1 MSSTERLD
9 THRKALTLNLDASTF
24 GSFAEIGA
32 GQEVARWFLIVGGAS
47 GTVAKSISAYDKK
60 VSDSLYGTGSRYVSR
75 ERLEVMLETEWN
87 QLLGQLDESR
97 GKDKRFFSFADTVSA
112 RNYAGTNDPHGWM
125 GLRFQSRPGGE
136 PNDILLH
143 INMRDSSN
151 VLQQEAIGI
160 LGVNLLYAAFYQLQ
174 TEESFFE
181 GLAQDVVRE
190 RIEIDCVD
198 FCGPAFA
205 SWERSAILAYLVRAG
220 LAEAV
225 CFLPSGVAL
234 APNEF
239 LHKKALVL
247 APGNFNHVD
256 PAHAQIHAQM
266 LAAAIQEFRRE
277 LGESAS
283 DPIGCFCLSAAPI
296 AAHQPAPEI
305 SDLLTRINALRA
317 LGGDVLLFRERE
329 LYNMT
334 GLVNRYT
341 KAPLRFIAGLSLL
354 IQAFHDPYF
363 NLEGRLLEAL
373 SRLLAQN
380 VRVYAYPM
388 AAFDLQEAIKDFS
401 TTDLKW
407 TETSGS
413 VSAEQ
418 LRFSAPLG
426 HLYSYLLASNFLTP
440 VHALSKSHGE
450 AKYPAPASLD
460 QAAVNEV
467 CGG

>member
-32 GQEVARWFLIVGGAS
+32 GQEVARWFLFVGGAS
-47 GTVAKSISAYDKK
+47 GTVAKSISAYDKE

-75 ERLEVMLETEWN
+75 ERLEAMLETEWT
-87 QLLGQLDESR
+87 QLLGQLDKTR
-97 GKDKRFFSFADTVSA
+97 GKDRRFFCFVDTVSA
-112 RNYAGTNDPHGWM
+112 RNYAGTNDSHGWL

-151 VLQQEAIGI
+151 ALQQEAIGI
-160 LGVNLLYAAFYQLQ
+160 LGVNLLYAAFYQLP
-174 TEESFFE
+174 TKESFFE
-181 GLAQDVVRE
+181 GLAQDVVRG

-198 FCGPAFA
+198 FRGPAFA
-205 SWERSAILAYLVRAG
+205 SWDRPTLLAYLVHAG

-234 APNEF
+234 PPNEF

-247 APGNFNHVD
+247 APGNFSHVD

-266 LAAAIQEFRRE
+266 LAAGIQEFRRE
-277 LGESAS
+277 LRESSS

-296 AAHQPAPEI
+296 AAHQPAPGI

-334 GLVNRYT
+334 GFVNRYT
-341 KAPLRFIAGLSLL
+341 RAPLRFIVGLSLL
-354 IQAFHDPYF
+354 IQAFYDPYF
-363 NLEGRLLEAL
+363 HLEGRLLEAL
-373 SRLLAQN
+373 ARLLAQN
-380 VRVYAYPM
+380 VRIYAYPM
-388 AAFDLQEAIKDFS
+388 AAFDLQKAIKDFS
-401 TTDLKW
+401 TTGLKW
-407 TETSGS
+407 TETNGC

-426 HLYSYLLASNFLTP
+426 HLYSYLLASKFLAP
-440 VHALSKSHGE
+440 LHVPSKSLCDAE
-450 AKYPAPASLD
+450 YPAPARLD

-467 CGG
+467 GGA